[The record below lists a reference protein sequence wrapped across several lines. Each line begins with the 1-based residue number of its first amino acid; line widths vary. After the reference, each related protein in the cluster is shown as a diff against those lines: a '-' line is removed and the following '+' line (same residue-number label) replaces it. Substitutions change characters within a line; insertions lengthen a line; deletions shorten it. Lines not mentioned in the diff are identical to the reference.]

1 MNEVL
6 FSSASLLTILFSI
19 EELNADS
26 IGVDQDE
33 TGITITID
41 DKQYRFNFNNESTA
55 DIEVSDSEMED
66 TEDAIDSEF
75 AENSED
81 EDDLEPVEG
90 GLIKDTL
97 KTLLVGGLVRLTS
110 KLLK

>member
-1 MNEVL
+1 MDEVL
-6 FSSASLLTILFSI
+6 FSSASLLTILSSI
-19 EELNADS
+19 EELDADS

-41 DKQYRFNFNNESTA
+41 DKRYRFNFNNESTA
-55 DIEVSDSEMED
+55 DIKVSDSEMED
-66 TEDAIDSEF
+66 AEDAIDSEF